1 MLSILHRRPGYAVV
15 ASTVALAVVA
25 ATAGSAA
32 ASPQFD
38 SSYKLKL
45 TTPKGAAST
54 GWTFDASLRDPGDP
68 LKRPKILTG
77 LRINFPKGTRF
88 DPKGHASCR
97 VTDQQTRESTPAEVC
112 PGASYGTGQ
121 AKVIVGSDP
130 LAFPIQSYN
139 VVPVDFGKRK
149 PELLLYV
156 ELDPDNPELAFQV
169 EGELS
174 KGSIFFSLGMAPQFD
189 IHTTRIRFKLP
200 ASRRGKHV
208 FTRTPASCPRS
219 KLWTARVKATFVD
232 GSKETHAITLPCRT
246 RRTR

>member
-1 MLSILHRRPGYAVV
+1 MLSRPPRRLGYAKVM
-15 ASTVALAVVA
+15 STAAVFVALG
-25 ATAGSAA
+25 TAGSAV

-45 TTPKGAAST
+45 TTAKGAAST
-54 GWTFDASLRDPGDP
+54 GWSLDASLRDPGDA

-97 VTDQQTRESTPAEVC
+97 VTDKQAVESTPEEVC
-112 PGASYGTGQ
+112 PGTSYGTGQ
-121 AKVIVGSDP
+121 AKVIVGSAP

-139 VVPVDFGKRK
+139 IVPVDFGKRK

-156 ELDPDNPELAFQV
+156 ELDPNNPELAFQV

-174 KGSIFFSLGMAPQFD
+174 KSSIFFSLASAPEFD

-219 KLWTARVKATFVD
+219 KRWTAKVKATFAD
-232 GSKETHAITLPCRT
+232 GSNETQPITLPCR
-246 RRTR
+246 RR